1 MLVEDLHKG
10 IMNAPPLTLDD
21 IQLTDAEADQ
31 WYACMVYT
39 ILRIIVDHGG
49 PGFKRWQS
57 DVENCQPVTMDKI
70 GVHKTHVHPLP
81 AFEVDESSIVGNVEV
96 NDCIDEELQLDPDKP
111 EYNRLVRI
119 NAGDQLTQ
127 ARQRT
132 ILAIRGG
139 HEDAAQAYM
148 GRAFMPGLFH
158 GKMTDI
164 HGILETHFGKP
175 HAGNRSPGGLAYHNK
190 CLDRL
195 PIVLSS
201 LPPFSTARDLVM
213 VSLYA
218 RVLHCLLLVSG
229 KASLE
234 EYLETVNSW
243 GLVHSHAR
251 LIYERYA
258 NADYVQEMR
267 ERRIPE
273 EMRREADQKAAQKV
287 VRKAAREAAKTA
299 AKRLEMSDV
308 AGVEEHV
315 EQLPKPPSLPHI
327 KAGDMVFENAL
338 LLLRDQLVSREFA
351 VAVKCGDSGRI
362 VVVLKIWACSFRG
375 HGRTKYAHEMLHI
388 IHNLT
393 HVWTKGLR

>member
-21 IQLTDAEADQ
+21 IQLTNAEADQ
-31 WYACMVYT
+31 WYTCMVYT

-139 HEDAAQAYM
+139 HEDAARAYM

-175 HAGNRSPGGLAYHNK
+175 HTGNRSPGGLAYHNK

-229 KASLE
+229 KAS
-234 EYLETVNSW
+234 
-243 GLVHSHAR
+243 
-251 LIYERYA
+251 
-258 NADYVQEMR
+258 
-267 ERRIPE
+267 
-273 EMRREADQKAAQKV
+273 
-287 VRKAAREAAKTA
+287 
-299 AKRLEMSDV
+299 
-308 AGVEEHV
+308 
-315 EQLPKPPSLPHI
+315 
-327 KAGDMVFENAL
+327 
-338 LLLRDQLVSREFA
+338 
-351 VAVKCGDSGRI
+351 
-362 VVVLKIWACSFRG
+362 
-375 HGRTKYAHEMLHI
+375 
-388 IHNLT
+388 
-393 HVWTKGLR
+393 

>member
-1 MLVEDLHKG
+1 VSRNPELSKKIAYADAQENGTCATLFPLCNAKPKDMLVEDLHKG

-96 NDCIDEELQLDPDKP
+96 NDCIDEELQLNPDKP
-111 EYNRLVRI
+111 EYNWLVGI

-127 ARQRT
+127 ACQCT
-132 ILAIRGG
+132 ILAIWGG
-139 HEDAAQAYM
+139 HEDAARAYM

-164 HGILETHFGKP
+164 HGIFKTHFVKP
-175 HAGNRSPGGLAYHNK
+175 HAGKRSSGGLAYHNK
-190 CLDRL
+190 CLDCL

-234 EYLETVNSW
+234 KYLETVNSW
-243 GLVHSHAR
+243 GLH
-251 LIYERYA
+251 
-258 NADYVQEMR
+258 Q
-267 ERRIPE
+267 
-273 EMRREADQKAAQKV
+273 
-287 VRKAAREAAKTA
+287 
-299 AKRLEMSDV
+299 
-308 AGVEEHV
+308 
-315 EQLPKPPSLPHI
+315 
-327 KAGDMVFENAL
+327 
-338 LLLRDQLVSREFA
+338 
-351 VAVKCGDSGRI
+351 C
-362 VVVLKIWACSFRG
+362 
-375 HGRTKYAHEMLHI
+375 
-388 IHNLT
+388 
-393 HVWTKGLR
+393 

>member
-139 HEDAAQAYM
+139 HEDAARAYM

-175 HAGNRSPGGLAYHNK
+175 HTGNRSPGGLAYHNK

-229 KASLE
+229 KAS
-234 EYLETVNSW
+234 
-243 GLVHSHAR
+243 
-251 LIYERYA
+251 
-258 NADYVQEMR
+258 
-267 ERRIPE
+267 
-273 EMRREADQKAAQKV
+273 
-287 VRKAAREAAKTA
+287 
-299 AKRLEMSDV
+299 
-308 AGVEEHV
+308 
-315 EQLPKPPSLPHI
+315 
-327 KAGDMVFENAL
+327 
-338 LLLRDQLVSREFA
+338 
-351 VAVKCGDSGRI
+351 
-362 VVVLKIWACSFRG
+362 
-375 HGRTKYAHEMLHI
+375 
-388 IHNLT
+388 
-393 HVWTKGLR
+393 